1 MRRKGK
7 KNFVFKNNEGTK
19 YEVFFQKPNSAHY
32 GEADG
37 TCSDPEGEH
46 PKIFINPYLTKQSEL
61 NTAIHEFTHSFFWE
75 ATEKEVYKFANTLSR
90 FLYNYC
96 KWRKL
101 ERQGYQSGKVKL
113 EKEKPMPPKTKK
125 RYERRRDKKN
135 NKKP

>member
-1 MRRKGK
+1 MRRRK
-7 KNFVFKNNEGTK
+7 KNFTFKNNDQVK

-32 GEADG
+32 GDADG
-37 TCSDPEGEH
+37 TCSDPKGEH

-61 NTAIHEFTHSFFWE
+61 NTCIHEFTHAFFWD

-101 ERQGYQSGKVKL
+101 EKRTYQQGKVQL
-113 EKEKPMPPKTKK
+113 EKEKDMPPKMK
-125 RYERRRDKKN
+125 RKYERKR
-135 NKKP
+135 NKGS